1 MTADGSAIDFARS
14 SVTWLLPEQPSRGRF
29 AIDAALTLADGET
42 FYLGAQV
49 FAGDV
54 YGEGQLFRD
63 PPYEFS
69 AAFSSRRYRIFR
81 DAARGA
87 SQEDSQGPLAQ
98 RFRAV
103 EFDIASAPAR
113 VLSPAAAKGA
123 LCARMRAHGWKLEFP
138 VRHLNWRDDG
148 RYQVETGPV
157 LAVEE
162 GPGDPLDRLRRAYVI
177 FSGPERAELLLDAP
191 RPSAP
196 GQRWQRRI
204 ELRCTIE
211 LLQLEA

>member
-1 MTADGSAIDFARS
+1 MTVDGSAIDFARS
-14 SVTWLLPEQPSRGRF
+14 SVTWLLLEQPSHGRF

-54 YGEGQLFRD
+54 YGEGPLFRD
-63 PPYEFS
+63 PPYGFC

-103 EFDIASAPAR
+103 EFDVVRAPAR
-113 VLSPAAAKGA
+113 ILSPAAVKGA
-123 LCARMRAHGWKLEFP
+123 FCARMRAHGWVLEFP
-138 VRHLNWRDDG
+138 VRHLNWREDG
-148 RYQVETGPV
+148 RYQAETGPV
-157 LAVEE
+157 LAIEE
-162 GPGDPLDRLRRAYVI
+162 GAADSLDRLRRAYVI
-177 FSGPERAELLLDAP
+177 FSSPERAELLMDAP
-191 RPSAP
+191 RPSTP
-196 GQRWQRRI
+196 GQRWQRRL

-211 LLQLEA
+211 LLQMEL